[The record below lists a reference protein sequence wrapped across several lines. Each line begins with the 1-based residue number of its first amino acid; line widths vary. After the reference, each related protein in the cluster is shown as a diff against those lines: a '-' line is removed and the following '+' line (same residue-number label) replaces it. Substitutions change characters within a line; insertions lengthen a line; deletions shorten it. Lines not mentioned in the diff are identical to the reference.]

1 MYISVSVSALAVT
14 VFNEEIP
21 EMFRLLLAVLITSLV
36 GSGCAATIPNAVLE
50 KVNRNITFEALKE
63 NPMAYEGQMVFLAGV
78 IVKTTNTP
86 TGATL
91 EIYQTEMDWEDR
103 PIHTDISKGRFLAEY
118 GDFLDPEIYSK
129 QRQVT
134 IAGKVL
140 GVKFI
145 KLGEMDYPYPVILAE
160 AIHLWKKT
168 KPLPYDLNPWY
179 PMGARWAPWG
189 MWGPWYG
196 PYRYY

>member
-1 MYISVSVSALAVT
+1 
-14 VFNEEIP
+14 
-21 EMFRLLLAVLITSLV
+21 MFKLLLLVLITGFV
-36 GSGCAATIPNAVLE
+36 VPGCAATIPKAVLE

-63 NPMAYEGQMVFLAGV
+63 NPMAYEGQMVLLAGV

-91 EIYQTEMDWEDR
+91 EIYQTEMDWEER
-103 PIHTDISKGRFLAEY
+103 PTNTDVSGGRFLLEY

-129 QRQVT
+129 QRLVT

-140 GVKFI
+140 GVKFM
-145 KLGEMDYPYPVILAE
+145 KLGEMEYPYPLILAE
-160 AIHLWKKT
+160 AIHLWKKI
-168 KPLPYDLNPWY
+168 KSLPYDPNPWY
-179 PMGARWAPWG
+179 PMGAPWGWGPWG

-196 PYRYY
+196 PYWYY